1 MQNPSHPTACPSPDT
16 HSTKPSL
23 AAPSVSGQ
31 GVCSL
36 EHFEAWLL
44 DRYQAINEQ
53 SSSLLALMVPGNPDF
68 IKVCEQFQRTHQQ
81 ASAVQGA
88 IFQLNAFKRG
98 EE

>member
-23 AAPSVSGQ
+23 AAPLVSGQ
-31 GVCSL
+31 GVGTL
-36 EHFEAWLL
+36 EHFEAWLRA
-44 DRYQAINEQ
+44 RYESLNAQ
-53 SSSLLALMVPGNPDF
+53 SDLLLARLLPGVPGFVDISEEF
-68 IKVCEQFQRTHQQ
+68 ARVHQQ
-81 ASAVQGA
+81 VSAVQDA